1 MKSTMTERLEQ
12 VLKNERMTMEEL
24 VEKTGVPEW
33 WIRGTFQHRD
43 NGSINTIL
51 FRFGNAYEVRKV
63 GMYLMGH
70 SYDYDENGV
79 LQPVKDQ

>member
-1 MKSTMTERLEQ
+1 MNGRLEE

-51 FRFGNAYEVRKV
+51 FRVLNAFEDRKV
-63 GMYLMGH
+63 GKYLMGH
-70 SYDYDENGV
+70 SYDYYKNGV